1 MAKNEHEEAKE
12 WIAGTSL
19 SIHELHINYGIPK
32 EEIASFQS
40 CIQIFPYRGV
50 IFKEGDRSKE
60 IYLLRTGTVGISKQV
75 GEIDEKIAT
84 IEAINFFGEMSLINN
99 EPRSATVRALTKDV
113 VVYKIPKPNLHMILK
128 NPKWAELLVT
138 RLSKNL
144 AQNNHQV
151 VELSN
156 QILELQLEV
165 DRLKGIINEQR
176 GVLTRQKKNT
186 RLMLSGILFFQKIVQ
201 GLAVVG
207 SKGWAYLNALSRIS
221 RAIIDHYLPDAE
233 VSEKDVEIGVVRSC
247 LASIQRDEQDSIM
260 MDINRLI

>member
-1 MAKNEHEEAKE
+1 MAKNNPEEEKE

-19 SIHELHINYGIPK
+19 SVHELHINYGLPM

-40 CIQIFPYRGV
+40 CLRIYPYRGV
-50 IFKEGDRSKE
+50 IFNEGDRSKE
-60 IYLLRTGTVGISKQV
+60 IYLLRTGTVGISKQM

-84 IEAINFFGEMSLINN
+84 IDAINFFGEMSLINN

-144 AQNNHQV
+144 AQNNDQV
-151 VELSN
+151 VESSN
-156 QILELQLEV
+156 EIIELRIEV
-165 DRLKGIINEQR
+165 DRLKGIIKEQR
-176 GVLTRQKKNT
+176 GVLEKQKKNT
-186 RLMLSGILFFQKIVQ
+186 RLTLNAILFFQKIVQ

-221 RAIIDHYLPDAE
+221 RAIIDHYIPESE
-233 VSEKDVEIGVVRSC
+233 VSEKDVEIAVVRRC
-247 LASIQRDEQDSIM
+247 LASIQRDDQDLIIR
-260 MDINRLI
+260 DIDQLI